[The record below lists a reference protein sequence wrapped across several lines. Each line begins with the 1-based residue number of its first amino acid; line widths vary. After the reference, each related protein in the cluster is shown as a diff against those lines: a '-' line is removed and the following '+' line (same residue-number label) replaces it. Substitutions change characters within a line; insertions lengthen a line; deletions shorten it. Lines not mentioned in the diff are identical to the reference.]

1 VRTAFTQRTSKD
13 MRGKRHNIKGT
24 RIRQGLNNC
33 LRGCGNGKQG
43 GGTRAAHGK
52 HKQRQSHVLDTQYK
66 HIET

>member
-1 VRTAFTQRTSKD
+1 
-13 MRGKRHNIKGT
+13 MREKRHNIKGTAHEDHEKTMKQT